1 MRIITL
7 TVLLVGWGMSPL
19 FSQQQVVSWQFS
31 VELISGQEY
40 RLRAEAQ
47 VDPGWFIY
55 SQHLEEGGPVPTAF
69 TFETQQGVELIGET
83 EETGDKKEGYD
94 DIFGMKVIKYSK
106 QVTFTQK
113 VKLKARRGKVAG
125 FVTFMTCDDERCLP
139 PRDVPFELSIP

>member
-7 TVLLVGWGMSPL
+7 MVLLVGWGMSPL

-69 TFETQQGVELIGET
+69 TFETRQGVELIGET

-94 DIFGMKVIKYSK
+94 DIFGMNVIKYSK

>member
-94 DIFGMKVIKYSK
+94 DIFGMNVIKYSK